1 MPHSFRTAPDVATET
16 RSNRKCLVRKPGRV
30 VATFW
35 PTCGLL
41 FTGTNERG
49 LLMRDTMDGALFW
62 WMGALATGIVVAAAA
77 LMS

>member
-1 MPHSFRTAPDVATET
+1 
-16 RSNRKCLVRKPGRV
+16 VR
-30 VATFW
+30 
-35 PTCGLL
+35 LL

-49 LLMRDTMDGALFW
+49 LLMRDIMDGALFW

>member
-1 MPHSFRTAPDVATET
+1 VTKLAIMASAIVMCLRMGTSPSALAEGLDGGVRLLSTRTD
-16 RSNRKCLVRKPGRV
+16 
-30 VATFW
+30 
-35 PTCGLL
+35 
-41 FTGTNERG
+41 ERG